1 MDGNKEVAYLTR
13 SEQAELFLK
22 YRQSSISFDLY
33 PHSKY
38 LLDLDWSPSILIKW
52 GRQTGKSM
60 TINMAMIL
68 DAKFEKYNQLYLTP
82 LQSQAKAFSII
93 KFKSMLKSSKLLWPN
108 FYTPSNKA
116 GTDNVFFKL
125 FDNEAYVLFS
135 YAQDD
140 PDRVRSYT
148 FDRIVMDEIQDIDVK
163 TVGPVIEAC
172 TFQALRNEMVYCG
185 TPKSLDNDIESLWSE
200 STQHEWMV
208 KCNKC
213 NTYNMFISTKT
224 IGLNGPICTKCGGPL
239 NPLEGKFIPLNPS
252 GVIKG
257 FHIARTAIVISKNE
271 ELNRQKWKTQILNL
285 MERQDWTESKFYNE
299 VLGVSHGKGTRIIE
313 RKDLIPLQI
322 IPHTGLESIK
332 SNFIALGIDWGG
344 SDYTHKLDKDI
355 QSQTAIAIMIPYNSG
370 YGIAYY
376 KKLTSNPIE
385 DVDEIVRVINTV
397 KPSVVFADA
406 GGGLVQNTQLF
417 KICAANNIVF
427 SPVQWGTPN
436 KILARSGDKYVANK
450 TAIFDAIMI
459 QLLQKKIFLPVE
471 SNQLIEEILNEH
483 VETQESGRKVWK
495 RVKGKM
501 DDLLHAV
508 AFAWIGIK
516 MVTGDHSL
524 PNGLSLLG
532 EISTATEGQIILQA

>member
-1 MDGNKEVAYLTR
+1 MADNQEFTYLTR

-52 GRQTGKSM
+52 GRQSGKSM
-60 TINMAMIL
+60 TVNMAMLL
-68 DAKFEKYNQLYLTP
+68 DAKFERYNQLYLTP
-82 LQSQAKAFSII
+82 LQSQAKAFSVI
-93 KFKSMLKSSKLLWPN
+93 KFKSMLKSSRLLWPN
-108 FYTPSNKA
+108 FYTPGNSKKS

-125 FDNEAYVLFS
+125 FDNEAYTLFS

-172 TFQALRNEMVYCG
+172 TFQALRNEIVYSG
-185 TPKSLDNDIESLWSE
+185 TPKSLDNDIELLWSE

-224 IGLNGPICTKCGGPL
+224 IGLDGPICARCGGPL
-239 NPLEGKFIPLNPS
+239 NPLEGQFIPLNPS

-257 FHIARTAIVISKNE
+257 FHFARTAIVISKNE
-271 ELNRQKWKTQILNL
+271 EVNRQKWKTQILSL
-285 MERQDWTESKFYNE
+285 MDRQDWTESKFYNE
-299 VLGVSHGKGTRIIE
+299 VLGVSHGKGTRVVE
-313 RKDLIPLQI
+313 RKDLIPLQV
-322 IPHTGLESIK
+322 IPKTPINSIK
-332 SNFIALGIDWGG
+332 ANFIGIGIDWGG
-344 SDYTHKLDKDI
+344 SDYTHKLDRDI
-355 QSQTAIAIMIPYNSG
+355 QSQTAIAIIIPYNNG
-370 YGIAYY
+370 FGVVHYE
-376 KKLTSNPIE
+376 KLTVSPIE
-385 DVDEIVRVINTV
+385 DIEKIINIINTV
-397 KPSVVFADA
+397 KPNVVFADA
-406 GGGLVQNTQLF
+406 GGGLVQNANLF
-417 KICAANNIVF
+417 KLCATNGIVF

-436 KILARSGDKYVANK
+436 KILSRTGDKYIANK
-450 TAIFDAIMI
+450 TAIFDAIML
-459 QLLQKKIFLPVE
+459 QFLQKKIFLPVD
-471 SNQLIEEILNEH
+471 SGQLIEEILNEH

-495 RVKGKM
+495 RVKSKM

-508 AFAWIGIK
+508 AFGWMGIK
-516 MVTGDHSL
+516 MFIGDHSL
-524 PNGLSLLG
+524 PNGLSLMG
-532 EISTATEGQIILQA
+532 EISKGTEE